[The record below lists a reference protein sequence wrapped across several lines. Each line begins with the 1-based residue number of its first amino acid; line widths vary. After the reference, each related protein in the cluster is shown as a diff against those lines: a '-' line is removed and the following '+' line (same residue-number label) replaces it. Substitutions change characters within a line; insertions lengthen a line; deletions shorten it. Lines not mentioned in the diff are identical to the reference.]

1 MTRKRIIYY
10 KEEVIM
16 RIETITGSTS
26 FIPSSYDST
35 NSVFKNLPDNTAN
48 ALKSTTATSSSFATF
63 KGANATEQVGFYN
76 FTVTGLSESYT
87 ITSVSSKIRAYLNG
101 DNVRYHWV
109 AQISKGT
116 TVTGNSVIITSRT
129 VQTYEFNC
137 GNGWT
142 VADFSNVKLRISP
155 YGEKSQNG
163 RLYLYG
169 SDLLINYS
177 YDKTWYSISAASSV
191 AGVSITSSA
200 AEVELG
206 NSVTLTTNASS
217 LTGITIKDN
226 GVDAT
231 SNFTGTSGNY
241 RYTLTNV
248 NADHSF
254 TVTEKS
260 SQGSGVFTKE
270 GGVWNEAPA
279 VYKMINSAWVK
290 QTDAQNI
297 FTDSVYLKTDG
308 TLFIRKNL

>member
-1 MTRKRIIYY
+1 MSRVQNYSFSGYPSSYDTSLSSTSGTRTPEDGCKA
-10 KEEVIM
+10 
-16 RIETITGSTS
+16 TTGSTS
-26 FIPSSYDST
+26 KYARFTGSGTESRIWYYKFDTSEISQ
-35 NSVFKNLPDNTAN
+35 FAN
-48 ALKSTTATSSSFATF
+48 
-63 KGANATEQVGFYN
+63 
-76 FTVTGLSESYT
+76 
-87 ITSVSSKIRAYLNG
+87 ITSVSWKAK
-101 DNVRYHWV
+101 V
-109 AQISKGT
+109 
-116 TVTGNSVIITSRT
+116 
-129 VQTYEFNC
+129 
-137 GNGWT
+137 T
-142 VADFSNVKLRISP
+142 VANKNTWTLSLANLTTSVGDAQTPTKVTLYTTPETNGGNWSVGDLNNLRFKINPTSGTATNYF
-155 YGEKSQNG
+155 YGAD
-163 RLYLYG
+163 LY
-169 SDLLINYS
+169 INYS
-177 YDKTWYSISAASSV
+177 ITWYSISAASSV

-200 AEVELG
+200 AEVESG